1 MGFGMIGGMS
11 DIPSDGSTSAKNRP
25 KPQGTVQHFRFIVH
39 HFDIFVQH
47 GEKFVQHERKNVHHL
62 GKNVHHRKKN
72 VHHRSQCPTSEAV
85 CPKSRKIFIAAG
97 PERNGACRL
106 LMAGF
111 QDVSIAA
118 ARNWVPLSHRSP
130 AQTIFPNSETGI
142 AKISLPVRCMIF
154 SKAGRIRH
162 EGEWKMQKRF
172 AELTGLSRKA
182 HEDAGSL

>member
-1 MGFGMIGGMS
+1 LENVQKKIRLSNISGKMFHMGFGMIGGMS

-130 AQTIFPNSETGI
+130 APNDFSEFGNGNCNNFPPG
-142 AKISLPVRCMIF
+142 PVHDF
-154 SKAGRIRH
+154 FKG
-162 EGEWKMQKRF
+162 GQDK
-172 AELTGLSRKA
+172 T
-182 HEDAGSL
+182 